1 VITVDIKLDHL
12 ENYNDLARRELALL
26 EVLARLTGDVIER
39 RQCELT
45 SQFERAI
52 RDCETRF
59 QATFENATVGIANVA
74 LDGRW
79 LRVNRALC
87 RIVGYSADEL
97 VSKSFQDIT
106 HPDDLASELPHIE
119 EMLDGKI
126 NSYQM
131 DKRYLRKD
139 GPIIWVRLTV
149 GCVRKSDGSVDY
161 FVKVV
166 EDISARRQTEEELRE
181 SEGRF
186 RASLVRS
193 PLPIVLFDDREQILG
208 ISQSWLEQ
216 SGYSRE
222 ELRRVEDWTTRAY
235 GERSGEVLGYIRRI
249 MPTEPVAHS
258 SERMIRTKDG
268 HERHWSF
275 VSSSLG
281 RQSDGRRVFVTV
293 GQDVTERRAHENQV
307 QVLLGE
313 VSHRSKNM
321 LALVQAI
328 ARQTAARGSEEFVAH
343 FSERIQALAANQ
355 DLLVRSEWQGVD
367 AGDLVSAQ
375 LAPFADLIDSRI
387 AVQGPKLQL
396 KGAAVC
402 PIGLA
407 LHELATNAAK
417 YGALSTD
424 KGRVD
429 ICWAIVGDTF
439 TMSWTEREGPPVSAP
454 KRRGFGATVTKAMVE
469 HSVDGTVEDDYAPS
483 GLTWRL
489 TCRSANV
496 LESQLRQG

>member
-1 VITVDIKLDHL
+1 VITVDVKLDHL

-26 EVLARLTGDVIER
+26 EVLARMTGDVIER
-39 RQCELT
+39 RQSEL
-45 SQFERAI
+45 SSHYERAT
-52 RDCETRF
+52 RDCEARF

-74 LDGRW
+74 PDGRFIK
-79 LRVNRALC
+79 VNRALC

-97 VSKSFQDIT
+97 VTKSFEDIT
-106 HPDDLASELPHIE
+106 HPDDVASELPYVE
-119 EMLDGKI
+119 EALDGKI

-139 GPIIWVRLTV
+139 GAIVWARLSA
-149 GCVRKSDGSVDY
+149 GCVRKSDGSADY
-161 FVKVV
+161 FVKVA
-166 EDISARRQTEEELRE
+166 EDISARRQAEEELRE

-235 GERSGEVLGYIRRI
+235 GERSGEVLKYIRGI
-249 MPTEPVAHS
+249 MPTDPEAHS

-268 HERHWSF
+268 HERLWSF

-281 RQSDGRRVFVTV
+281 RQSDGRRVFVTIA
-293 GQDVTERRAHENQV
+293 QDLTERRAHEDQV

-313 VSHRSKNM
+313 VNHRAKNM
-321 LALVQAI
+321 LSIVQAI
-328 ARQTAARGSEEFVAH
+328 ARHTAAREPEDFIAH
-343 FSERIQALAANQ
+343 FSERIGALAANQ
-355 DLLVRSEWQGVD
+355 DLLVQSEWQGVD
-367 AGDLVSAQ
+367 AKVLVRAQ
-375 LAPFADLIDSRI
+375 LAPFADLIGSRI
-387 AVQGPKLQL
+387 AVQCPELRL
-396 KGAAVC
+396 KGPAAC

-424 KGRVD
+424 KGCVD
-429 ICWAIVGDTF
+429 ISWAIVGDIF

-454 KRRGFGATVTKAMVE
+454 KRRGFGGTVVKAMVE
-469 HSVDGTVEDDYAPS
+469 HSVDGRVEDDYAPS

-489 TCRSANV
+489 TCRAANV
-496 LESQLRQG
+496 LEAQGP

>member
-1 VITVDIKLDHL
+1 
-12 ENYNDLARRELALL
+12 
-26 EVLARLTGDVIER
+26 VLARLTGDVIER
-39 RQCELT
+39 RQCEL
-45 SQFERAI
+45 SSHFEKAI
-52 RDCETRF
+52 RDHEARF
-59 QATFENATVGIANVA
+59 QATFENATVGIAHVA
-74 LDGRW
+74 PDGRW
-79 LRVNRALC
+79 LRVNRVLC

-106 HPDDLASELPHIE
+106 HPDDLASELPHVE

-139 GPIIWVRLTV
+139 GAIVWVRLTV
-149 GCVRKSDGSVDY
+149 GCVRKIDGSVDY
-161 FVKVV
+161 FVKVA
-166 EDISARRQTEEELRE
+166 EDISSRRQAEEELRN
-181 SEGRF
+181 SEERF
-186 RASLVRS
+186 RASLVCS

-208 ISQSWLEQ
+208 ISQSWLDQ

-222 ELRRVEDWTTRAY
+222 ELRRVEDWTTRAC
-235 GERSGEVLGYIRRI
+235 GERSSEVLEQIRRI

-268 HERHWSF
+268 RERLWSF

-281 RQSDGRRVFVTV
+281 TQSDGHRVFVTV
-293 GQDVTERRAHENQV
+293 GQDVTERRAHEDQV

-313 VSHRSKNM
+313 VNHRAKNM
-321 LALVQAI
+321 LTLVQAI
-328 ARQTAARGSEEFVAH
+328 ARQTAARGPEDFIAH
-343 FSERIQALAANQ
+343 FSERIEALAANQ
-355 DLLVRSEWQGVD
+355 DLLVQSEWQGVD
-367 AGDLVSAQ
+367 AGDLVRAQ
-375 LAPFADLIDSRI
+375 LAPFADLIGSRI

-407 LHELATNAAK
+407 LHELATNATK

-429 ICWAIVGDTF
+429 ISWGIVGDTF
-439 TMSWTEREGPPVSAP
+439 TLSWTEREGPPVSAP
-454 KRRGFGATVTKAMVE
+454 KRRGFGVTVMKAMVE
-469 HSVDGTVEDDYAPS
+469 RSVDGRVEDDYAPS

-489 TCRSANV
+489 TCRAANV
-496 LESQLRQG
+496 LEPVAQSVPEKSRS